1 MLSPTR
7 FSSWSDSSRVT
18 CTPSKLR
25 FSNPSQPWSSRQPGR
40 RQSAAA
46 AEDNDYDDFLQH
58 WHQCGHH
65 GLGYYTGSVEF
76 LRKSREARLPE
87 DSLTLV
93 ESLNSNNIKVSKV
106 ISTVMM
112 ISGHLR
118 MAAQSDLLV
127 APAKSLFSSSYSWA
141 IMCSA

>member
-1 MLSPTR
+1 M
-7 FSSWSDSSRVT
+7 
-18 CTPSKLR
+18 
-25 FSNPSQPWSSRQPGR
+25 
-40 RQSAAA
+40 
-46 AEDNDYDDFLQH
+46 
-58 WHQCGHH
+58 
-65 GLGYYTGSVEF
+65 EF
-76 LRKSREARLPE
+76 LRKSREALEARLPE

-93 ESLNSNNIKVSKV
+93 ESLNTNSIKVSNV
-106 ISTVMM
+106 ISNVMM